1 VPDNEQDPPPEG
13 GRKPITPSPT
23 AMILALALMGLMG
36 LNLYFDQQP
45 GTYNGLYLTGIC
57 AALIAGVLG
66 FDLKFPGR
74 DK

>member
-1 VPDNEQDPPPEG
+1 MTEQKPDGTG

-23 AMILALALMGLMG
+23 AMILALALMGLMAF
-36 LNLYFDQQP
+36 NLYLDAKP
-45 GTYNGLYLTGIC
+45 GDYNGLYLTGIC